1 MPAAADGDIF
11 TSLNKAQ
18 CRAVSSSASTV
29 AILAG
34 PGSGK
39 THTITSRVVWLV
51 DHVGISPCNVIV
63 ATFTVKASNEM
74 KARIGQAL
82 GGGREKK
89 IILGTFHSIARRY
102 LAAYGQQIGLDPKFG
117 IADDSDSRGI
127 IQRICKRLDVQLEPA
142 MARAWISRRKAKG
155 TSDEKTVVSKIGKAI
170 ESQAF
175 EQCFQEYQDH
185 LERSNL
191 LDYDDLLVL
200 DEYQDTNGIQ
210 YDLMKLFAQRSRKIT
225 IVIQRDDSRYKKALL
240 PVHEKGTRPV
250 LRTLKSSTVEADW
263 IVSEIK
269 RVKLMSGSMI
279 NVDDVAILLRSA
291 SLSRHIESALGREG
305 IPYRMVGGFKFY
317 ERAEI
322 KMILDYLRIIHQPD
336 NNDALARIINVPKR
350 GIGDQTIKNLLEE
363 AERNSM
369 SLWKLLVQHCRGNRT
384 AKTTI
389 RRQAEQKL
397 SANLIRL
404 INGTRAQLR
413 SADGTPT
420 SLVEIIEKL
429 IRDLHL
435 RDHLEET
442 YAEHESRW
450 ANVQEFVSLA
460 ADFMSSKSQVEEEA
474 LPDIEGIQQSSED
487 DILARF
493 LANVSL
499 ASDKQTDDKDADGK
513 PMVTISTIHAAKGLE
528 WPVVFIPAVY
538 QGSIPHMRSEDEA
551 EERRLLYVAMTRAK
565 ALLYLSFPL
574 HISNGGGDG
583 GVQLSPFIECIPS
596 SNFLKKGP
604 SFDRKVMADIS
615 RILRRDL
622 PSEQS
627 IYKNMPLMEL
637 IEDNRFPVDPNQ
649 DHANENASSG
659 AQFTALN
666 KRRKLQHTS
675 GASRIDAQSVDG
687 WSTPYATTM
696 ERSASFTVPQAPQAG
711 FTTAAAHHANTAAAE
726 KKTAVAAPL
735 KGSKMY
741 TNNPRP
747 VQRPVQRSL
756 LGYGYGITNHDK
768 SKLEDVPDQASPL
781 RPTQNAAYPSRKYPP
796 RNSRLQGQQL
806 PPAMKSQPNPRI
818 EPSLA
823 SHKVGSAKL
832 TTKPTQASWET
843 GPPSKHYTCFSSS
856 PNRPTPE
863 GPDSESA
870 EKENV
875 VPPEEEVRP
884 AASFHATTVNGPLGG
899 RGGGIK
905 RPAPLANLGR
915 SGIAPMDRLK
925 KPFKLTV
932 KRS

>member
-51 DHVGISPCNVIV
+51 DHVGIPPWNVIV

-89 IILGTFHSIARRY
+89 IVLGTFHSIARRY
-102 LAAYGQQIGLDPKFG
+102 LAAYGQQIGLNPKFG

-142 MARAWISRRKAKG
+142 MARAWISKRKAKG
-155 TSDEKTVVSKIGKAI
+155 TSDEKTIVSKNGKAI

-175 EQCFQEYQDH
+175 EQCFQAYQDH

-225 IVIQRDDSRYKKALL
+225 IVIQRDDSRYKKVLL

-397 SANLIRL
+397 GAELIRL
-404 INGTRAQLR
+404 INGIRAQLR
-413 SADGTPT
+413 SADGTPI

-460 ADFMSSKSQVEEEA
+460 ADFVSSKSQVEEDA
-474 LPDIEGIQQSSED
+474 LPDIEGIQQNSED

-627 IYKNMPLMEL
+627 IYKHMPPMEL
-637 IEDNRFPVDPNQ
+637 IEDNRFPVDPKQ
-649 DHANENASSG
+649 DHANENASSA

-666 KRRKLQHTS
+666 KRRKLQHAS
-675 GASRIDAQSVDG
+675 GASQIDAQSVDG

-696 ERSASFTVPQAPQAG
+696 DRSASFTVPRAPQAG
-711 FTTAAAHHANTAAAE
+711 FTTAAAHHANTTAAE

-735 KGSKMY
+735 KGSKVY

-768 SKLEDVPDQASPL
+768 SKLEDVPDQAPSL
-781 RPTQNAAYPSRKYPP
+781 RPTQNAGYPSRRYPP
-796 RNSRLQGQQL
+796 QNSRPQGQQL
-806 PPAMKSQPNPRI
+806 PPAMKSQPNPWI

-832 TTKPTQASWET
+832 TTKPTQAPREA

-870 EKENV
+870 EKENA

-915 SGIAPMDRLK
+915 SGITPMDRLK

-932 KRS
+932 KRP

>member
-1 MPAAADGDIF
+1 MPAAHADIF

-51 DHVGISPCNVIV
+51 DHVGIPPCNIIV

-74 KARIGQAL
+74 KTRIGQAL

-102 LAAYGQQIGLDPKFG
+102 LAAYGQKIGLNPKFG
-117 IADDSDSRGI
+117 IADDSDSREI
-127 IQRICKRLDVQLEPA
+127 VQRICKRLDVQLEPA
-142 MARAWISRRKAKG
+142 MARAWISKRKAKG
-155 TSDEKTVVSKIGKAI
+155 TSDEKTIMSKKGKAI

-185 LERSNL
+185 LERSSL

-210 YDLMKLFAQRSRKIT
+210 YDLMKLFAQGSRKIT
-225 IVIQRDDSRYKKALL
+225 IVIQRDDSRYKKVLL

-250 LRTLKSSTVEADW
+250 LRMLKSSTVEADW

-279 NVDDVAILLRSA
+279 NLDDVAILLRSA
-291 SLSRHIESALGREG
+291 SLSRHVESALGREG

-369 SLWKLLVQHCRGNRT
+369 SLWKLLLQHCRGNRT

-389 RRQAEQKL
+389 RKQAEQKL
-397 SANLIRL
+397 SAELIRL
-404 INGTRAQLR
+404 INGIRAQLHP
-413 SADGTPT
+413 ADGTPI

-460 ADFMSSKSQVEEEA
+460 ADFTFGKGQVEEEA

-499 ASDKQTDDKDADGK
+499 ASDKQTDDKDAEGK

-574 HISNGGGDG
+574 HVSNGGGDG
-583 GVQLSPFIECIPS
+583 GVQLSSFIECIPS

-604 SFDRKVMADIS
+604 SFDSKVMADIS
-615 RILRRDL
+615 RILRRDP

-637 IEDNRFPVDPNQ
+637 IEDNRFPVDPKQ
-649 DHANENASSG
+649 DHANGNVSSD

-675 GASRIDAQSVDG
+675 GATQIDAQSVDG

-711 FTTAAAHHANTAAAE
+711 FTTAAAHHASTAAAE
-726 KKTAVAAPL
+726 KKTAVTAPL
-735 KGSKMY
+735 KCLRTS
-741 TNNPRP
+741 TNNPHT

-756 LGYGYGITNHDK
+756 LGYGYGIANHDK
-768 SKLEDVPDQASPL
+768 SKLEDVPDQPPSL
-781 RPTQNAAYPSRKYPP
+781 RPAQNAPYPSRKYPP
-796 RNSRLQGQQL
+796 RNTRPQRQQL
-806 PPAMKSQPNPRI
+806 PPAMTSQPNPRI

-823 SHKVGSAKL
+823 SHKLGSAKL
-832 TTKPTQASWET
+832 TTKPTQAPREA
-843 GPPSKHYTCFSSS
+843 GQPSKHYTCFSSS

-870 EKENV
+870 EKENM
-875 VPPEEEVRP
+875 VPPEEPVRP

-905 RPAPLANLGR
+905 RPAPLADLGR

-932 KRS
+932 KRP